1 MNEWINHP
9 MMKDMDPVKL
19 ELIKNAANRT
29 RGKSGKALAPV
40 MMALITGANK
50 KGIRFT
56 PEEMDLILSIIKE
69 GKPKE
74 EQAKIDQMVKMTLE
88 GIEVA
93 ANITLKAGGA
103 AAKSLAATLYAIL
116 TDKKKVKGKTHLNSL
131 LKSGKELKVFAIR
144 HEDLK
149 IFCEEA
155 KRYGV
160 LYSVLKEKNNK
171 DGICDVMVRAEDASK
186 ISRIVDKFELAKI
199 DTKAIKEAILAQ
211 KDNPIKDIPV
221 MSNEEHDKLVNELM
235 NEVKNPTKARKT
247 KSDSQSGPFSK
258 SAVAKDERPSVKKQL
273 ADIKNEKAKTPKPKS
288 KTRVKTP
295 RKKAR

>member
-1 MNEWINHP
+1 MY
-9 MMKDMDPVKL
+9 
-19 ELIKNAANRT
+19 
-29 RGKSGKALAPV
+29 GSGDTA
-40 MMALITGANK
+40 
-50 KGIRFT
+50 
-56 PEEMDLILSIIKE
+56 
-69 GKPKE
+69 
-74 EQAKIDQMVKMTLE
+74 DQMVRMTLQ

-93 ANITLKAGGA
+93 ANVTLKAGGA
-103 AAKSLAATLYAIL
+103 TAKSLAATLYAIL

-171 DGICDVMVRAEDASK
+171 DGICDIMVRAEDASK

-211 KDNPIKDIPV
+211 KENPVKDIPV
-221 MSNEEHDKLVNELM
+221 LSNEEHDKIVTELM
-235 NEVKNPTKARKT
+235 NEIKNPKKARKT
-247 KSDSQSGPFSK
+247 KSDSQSGPSSK
-258 SAVAKDERPSVKKQL
+258 NAVAKDERPSVRKQL
-273 ADIKNEKAKTPKPKS
+273 TEIKNEKTKTQKPKT
-288 KTRVKTP
+288 KIKAP
-295 RKKAR
+295 RKKVR

>member
-1 MNEWINHP
+1 MY
-9 MMKDMDPVKL
+9 
-19 ELIKNAANRT
+19 A
-29 RGKSGKALAPV
+29 SGDTA
-40 MMALITGANK
+40 
-50 KGIRFT
+50 
-56 PEEMDLILSIIKE
+56 
-69 GKPKE
+69 
-74 EQAKIDQMVKMTLE
+74 DQMVKMTLE

-221 MSNEEHDKLVNELM
+221 MSNEEHDKLVKELM
-235 NEVKNPTKARKT
+235 NEVKNPEKARKA
-247 KSDSQSGPFSK
+247 KSDSRSGPFSK
-258 SAVAKDERPSVKKQL
+258 SAVAKDKRPSVKKQL
-273 ADIKNEKAKTPKPKS
+273 ADIKNEKAKATKPKS
-288 KTRVKTP
+288 KTKVKTP
-295 RKKAR
+295 RKKVR

>member
-1 MNEWINHP
+1 MY
-9 MMKDMDPVKL
+9 
-19 ELIKNAANRT
+19 A
-29 RGKSGKALAPV
+29 SGDTA
-40 MMALITGANK
+40 
-50 KGIRFT
+50 
-56 PEEMDLILSIIKE
+56 
-69 GKPKE
+69 
-74 EQAKIDQMVKMTLE
+74 DQMVKMTLE

-93 ANITLKAGGA
+93 ANITLKAGGS

-199 DTKAIKEAILAQ
+199 ATKPIKEANLAQ
-211 KDNPIKDIPV
+211 KDHPIKDIAAI
-221 MSNEEHDKLVNELM
+221 SNEEHDKLVNELM

-247 KSDSQSGPFSK
+247 KSDSRSGPFSK

-273 ADIKNEKAKTPKPKS
+273 ADIKSEKAKTTKPKS
-288 KTRVKTP
+288 KTKVKTP
-295 RKKAR
+295 RKKVR

>member
-1 MNEWINHP
+1 MY
-9 MMKDMDPVKL
+9 
-19 ELIKNAANRT
+19 
-29 RGKSGKALAPV
+29 GSGDTA
-40 MMALITGANK
+40 
-50 KGIRFT
+50 
-56 PEEMDLILSIIKE
+56 
-69 GKPKE
+69 
-74 EQAKIDQMVKMTLE
+74 DQMVRMTLQ

-93 ANITLKAGGA
+93 ANVTLKAGGA
-103 AAKSLAATLYAIL
+103 TAKSLAATLYAIL

-171 DGICDVMVRAEDASK
+171 DGICDIMVRAEDASK

-211 KDNPIKDIPV
+211 KENPVKDIPV
-221 MSNEEHDKLVNELM
+221 LSNEEHDKIVTELM
-235 NEVKNPTKARKT
+235 NEIKKPKKARKT
-247 KSDSQSGPFSK
+247 KSDSRSGPSSK
-258 SAVAKDERPSVKKQL
+258 NAVAKDERPSVRKQL
-273 ADIKNEKAKTPKPKS
+273 TEIKNEKTKTQKPKT
-288 KTRVKTP
+288 KIKAP
-295 RKKAR
+295 RKKVR